1 MPRAYSSGG
10 RVARGSPARMPGGLP
25 LPNTR
30 SFKERVGALKNL
42 WPFLTMVWRTSRSL
56 TAASL
61 LLRLARALLP
71 VITLYVGK
79 LIIDDVVRD
88 MKPVGRQRRRCN
100 HDEATQSQSSGA
112 AITSSD
118 VMRPLTTIV
127 IAKFLKN

>member
-1 MPRAYSSGG
+1 MNARAYSM
-10 RVARGSPARMPGGLP
+10 AAELRGDPPHECREGCH

-79 LIIDDVVRD
+79 LIIDDVVMLVQTPD
-88 MKPVGRQRRRCN
+88 KPETLQYGS
-100 HDEATQSQSSGA
+100 TA
-112 AITSSD
+112 A
-118 VMRPLTTIV
+118 
-127 IAKFLKN
+127 F